1 MGALIHSMSMPLDPT
16 SLQEYASWEDLREEL
31 HALGC
36 DGIEGIW
43 GGEELPQNLPRDLVS
58 GYHLMFYQDWLDF
71 WRQDKPALRKKF
83 GSNSTIA
90 SLYGGLDSQCLED
103 QYRADL
109 ERAARLQVPYV
120 VFHVT
125 DVSVEECF
133 TYRWLHSDLEVIDA
147 TVELINRLLKGRD
160 WPFTFLVEN
169 QWWPGFRFTDP
180 AMTQRLLDGIDFPK
194 KGIMLDT
201 GHLMNCCPS
210 LTSQAE
216 GAAFISCMLDQH
228 GSLASAVQGLH
239 LHQSLSGSYVATHT
253 GKLPTPWPSD
263 YMERFSRN
271 YAHVLHIDQH
281 LPWSDPSVC
290 ALVERI
296 QPRFLTHELTSRT
309 RAQRR
314 QGILLQQ
321 RTLGLRLPRNL

>member
-1 MGALIHSMSMPLDPT
+1 MLIHSMSMPLDPHT
-16 SLQEYASWEDLREEL
+16 LQAYDSWDELREEL
-31 HALGC
+31 HGLGC

-43 GGEELPQNLPRDLVS
+43 GGEDIPPDFPRDLVS

-71 WRQDKPALRKKF
+71 WREDKSALLKKY
-83 GSNSTIA
+83 GSESMIA
-90 SLYGGLDSQCLED
+90 SLYGGLDSQVLLD

-109 ERAARLQVPYV
+109 ERAVSLQVPYV

-133 TYRWLHSDLEVIDA
+133 TYQWLHSDLEVVDA
-147 TVELINRLLKGRD
+147 TVEFINQLLGGRD
-160 WPFTFLVEN
+160 WPFAFLVEN
-169 QWWPGFRFTDP
+169 QWWPGFRFMDP
-180 AMTQRLLDGIDFPK
+180 ILTQRLLDGIDFPK

-210 LTSQAE
+210 LSSQEE
-216 GAAFISCMLDQH
+216 GIAFISRMLDQH

-239 LHQSLSGSYVATHT
+239 LHQSLSGAYVATHT
-253 GKLPTPWPSD
+253 GTLPTPWPSD

-281 LPWSDPSVC
+281 LPWSNPSIRRV
-290 ALVERI
+290 VERI
-296 QPRFLTHELTSRT
+296 DPQFLTHELTSRT
-309 RAQRR
+309 REQRR
-314 QGILLQQ
+314 QAVWLQQ
-321 RTLGLRLPRNL
+321 KTLGLRPTLPL